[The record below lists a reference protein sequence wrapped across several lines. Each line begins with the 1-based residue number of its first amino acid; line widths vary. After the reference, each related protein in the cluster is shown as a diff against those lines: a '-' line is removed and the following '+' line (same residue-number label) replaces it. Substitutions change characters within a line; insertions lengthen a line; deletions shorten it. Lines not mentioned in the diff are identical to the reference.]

1 MIRVEFLSWPG
12 EPPPQVETEV
22 FFPFILGDD
31 HRVRGV
37 TLAADR
43 SHLRK
48 QLAVAR
54 QHLHATLPDAQ
65 GVECRLPVESKTGH
79 WKARISLPK
88 EYMPGAPADTPLI
101 PVFGTRFGTSC
112 GCDSIL
118 VGRNLENLRPCVCV
132 NHYSSVVLACYV
144 AVL

>member
-1 MIRVEFLSWPG
+1 MQADPAQLPEGQRNWPDAKRLQRELAYRSSHSSRAAFRSSCSSIVFPEYRRLRRQHVIRVEFLSWPG

-54 QHLHATLPDAQ
+54 QHRRHGRLIACGRSSKQPDR
-65 GVECRLPVESKTGH
+65 ER
-79 WKARISLPK
+79 
-88 EYMPGAPADTPLI
+88 M
-101 PVFGTRFGTSC
+101 
-112 GCDSIL
+112 
-118 VGRNLENLRPCVCV
+118 
-132 NHYSSVVLACYV
+132 
-144 AVL
+144 